1 MSTPR
6 SPFRSACAAALAL
19 VLAVLAVLPA
29 PALAGP
35 SIRCGSR
42 LVSEGM
48 YSAELLAICG
58 EPDFRDVWTAPGGNV
73 PGYAAPIEEWTYNLG
88 SSQLLRVVRIRHGKV
103 ERIATEGYGFTKSA
117 RPSCNVG
124 DITIGDSKYRVLQRC
139 GEPLTKTA
147 DYVVISEP
155 RYERR
160 RHRSNLRDYGDSGA
174 PVFRE
179 EWVYNFGS
187 NQLMRIVRLENG
199 RVTDV
204 ETGRRGFDR

>member
-1 MSTPR
+1 MTSTRALLRPVAAA
-6 SPFRSACAAALAL
+6 FGLLLAALAL
-19 VLAVLAVLPA
+19 LPA
-29 PALAGP
+29 PAIAGP
-35 SIRCGSR
+35 SIRCGSK

-58 EPDFRDVWTAPGGNV
+58 EPDFRDQWTAPGGNI

-88 SSQLLRVVRIRHGKV
+88 SSQLLRIVRIRNGTV
-103 ERIATEGYGFTKSA
+103 ERIATEGYGFAKGA
-117 RPSCNVG
+117 RRSCNAG

-155 RYERR
+155 RRERR
-160 RHRSNLRDYGDSGA
+160 RHHSDLRDYGNSGA

-179 EWVYNFGS
+179 EWVYNLGS

-199 RVTDV
+199 RVADV